1 MLRHHIN
8 LSPNNIIY
16 KILKNK
22 QKNKSW
28 ACPAASGTQDCTYG
42 EIFANKIKL
51 FFSEIFKNYWQFYF
65 LFFFKI
71 CSADIKNTILFVR
84 KSILRHFFILGI

>member
-1 MLRHHIN
+1 MLKHHIN

-51 FFSEIFKNYWQFYF
+51 FFSEIFKNYWHS
-65 LFFFKI
+65 FFDFFQESGQCKI
-71 CSADIKNTILFVR
+71 FIANATT
-84 KSILRHFFILGI
+84 FF

>member
-1 MLRHHIN
+1 MNFILKMLKHHIN

-42 EIFANKIKL
+42 EMFANKIKL
-51 FFSEIFKNYWQFYF
+51 FFSEIFKNYWHILQKHENYVK
-65 LFFFKI
+65 LVKI
-71 CSADIKNTILFVR
+71 TI
-84 KSILRHFFILGI
+84 